1 MADSE
6 NFLKFI
12 IKLIV
17 KVVHIQSNLDVN
29 APFAKWYRF
38 EKVELDDDIMRTI
51 KAEGLRYGLT
61 EEQCGV
67 CIAQADSIINFQP
80 QVQTIYVCVD
90 VDTIKNGQHVRF
102 VFNNDSFGILNLDV
116 IKDGKHKFIVVRSDA
131 ASLIWADEIYFSVNR
146 LNIGFSPS
154 LCVLRNGLAFP
165 GDTNCTLVLGRLL
178 KIELFSPGITHE
190 IIDSESDF
198 RFVQESDGANK
209 KTARTSSPKIQNS
222 VMTERQV
229 EKSSKSSI
237 QTSTNIKNYLWL
249 PSRFTPISFAFT
261 NNDAN
266 IPTPDYPPFLAVR
279 KDIMDKKA
287 VLIINPSFVSHLSKS
302 EKLSESLKYLVDT
315 LENVCEVM
323 QSQVVV
329 EAVKKIDMIES
340 GILEYSEKKELW
352 IMKKPPRIVIS

>member
-1 MADSE
+1 M
-6 NFLKFI
+6 I
-12 IKLIV
+12 
-17 KVVHIQSNLDVN
+17 
-29 APFAKWYRF
+29 
-38 EKVELDDDIMRTI
+38 
-51 KAEGLRYGLT
+51 
-61 EEQCGV
+61 
-67 CIAQADSIINFQP
+67 
-80 QVQTIYVCVD
+80 
-90 VDTIKNGQHVRF
+90 
-102 VFNNDSFGILNLDV
+102 
-116 IKDGKHKFIVVRSDA
+116 
-131 ASLIWADEIYFSVNR
+131 
-146 LNIGFSPS
+146 
-154 LCVLRNGLAFP
+154 
-165 GDTNCTLVLGRLL
+165 
-178 KIELFSPGITHE
+178 
-190 IIDSESDF
+190 
-198 RFVQESDGANK
+198 
-209 KTARTSSPKIQNS
+209 
-222 VMTERQV
+222 TERQV

-302 EKLSESLKYLVDT
+302 EKLSESLKYLVDA

-352 IMKKPPRIVIS
+352 IMKKTPRIVIS

>member
-1 MADSE
+1 M
-6 NFLKFI
+6 
-12 IKLIV
+12 
-17 KVVHIQSNLDVN
+17 
-29 APFAKWYRF
+29 
-38 EKVELDDDIMRTI
+38 
-51 KAEGLRYGLT
+51 
-61 EEQCGV
+61 
-67 CIAQADSIINFQP
+67 
-80 QVQTIYVCVD
+80 
-90 VDTIKNGQHVRF
+90 
-102 VFNNDSFGILNLDV
+102 
-116 IKDGKHKFIVVRSDA
+116 
-131 ASLIWADEIYFSVNR
+131 
-146 LNIGFSPS
+146 
-154 LCVLRNGLAFP
+154 
-165 GDTNCTLVLGRLL
+165 
-178 KIELFSPGITHE
+178 
-190 IIDSESDF
+190 
-198 RFVQESDGANK
+198 QESDGANK